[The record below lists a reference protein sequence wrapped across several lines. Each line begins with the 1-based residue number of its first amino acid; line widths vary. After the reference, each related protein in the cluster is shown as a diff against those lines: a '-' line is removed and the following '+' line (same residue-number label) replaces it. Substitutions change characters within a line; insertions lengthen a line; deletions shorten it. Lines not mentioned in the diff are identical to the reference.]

1 MKIIIKEN
9 IPYADVKKYLP
20 KKYLG
25 IFKPAAEFSP
35 FVNLVIFPYGK
46 EKYVVTN
53 RLFQKV
59 RQSLG
64 NQLKTLFF
72 LDEMT
77 IQAKRGLCNDDVV
90 FEYGGFVWDEERLF
104 EIKNSIS

>member
-9 IPYADVKKYLP
+9 IPYTDVKKYLP
-20 KKYLG
+20 KKYLW
-25 IFKPAAEFSP
+25 IFKPASDFSP

-59 RQSLG
+59 RQKLG
-64 NQLKTLFF
+64 NRLKTLFF

-77 IQAKRGLCNDDVV
+77 IQAKRGLGDDDIV
-90 FEYGGFVWDEERLF
+90 FEYGGFEWDEERLF
-104 EIKNSIS
+104 EIKNSVL